1 MSNQRDIVFLFGAGA
16 SYGAGGII
24 PENPPL
30 GFQLYDELEKIY
42 PGTWGSLPSDFIDTF
57 KVNFEDGMGLVHDKF
72 GHIISQLM
80 REMAIYFIQFRP
92 YPGKSLYCKLI
103 RYLKETEIIKSVLF
117 STLNYECSFEYSLL
131 SQNIKIDYFNNK
143 NEGVPIWKLHGSCNM
158 FSESLHVG
166 QGISYGTGIA
176 FEGGIKAYMNYNE
189 VIEECLVKSGLAPV
203 MCLFMKGKPLQVSP
217 SSIKYIQ
224 EEWSKQVLNTKAIFC
239 IGVNP
244 LPEDAH
250 IWDYLSK
257 TQADLYFI
265 GDQKR
270 FDEWSKNHRKN
281 KSVFL
286 SNYFHTGFEQILTNL
301 DTK

>member
-1 MSNQRDIVFLFGAGA
+1 MNNHREIVFLFGAGA
-16 SYGAGGII
+16 SYGAGGIL

-42 PGTWGSLPSDFIDTF
+42 PGSWGSLPSEYIDTF
-57 KVNFEDGMGLVHDKF
+57 KTNFEDGMGLVYDNF
-72 GHIISQLM
+72 GHNISQLM

-92 YPGKSLYCKLI
+92 IPGKSIYCKLI
-103 RYLKETEIIKSVLF
+103 RFLKNYDLLQSVLF
-117 STLNYECSFEYSLL
+117 STLNYECTLEYSLL
-131 SQNIKIDYFNNK
+131 SQNLDIDYFNNK
-143 NEGVPIWKLHGSCNM
+143 YAAIPIWKLHGSCNM
-158 FSESLHVG
+158 FSESLKVG
-166 QGISYGTGIA
+166 QGISYGTGIS
-176 FEGGIKAYMNYNE
+176 FEGGVKAYLDSNE
-189 VIEECLVKSGLAPV
+189 VIEECLIKSGLAPV

-224 EEWSKQVLNTKAIFC
+224 EEWSNHVLNAKTIFC

-244 LPEDAH
+244 LPEDDH
-250 IWDYLSK
+250 IWDHLSE

-265 GDQKR
+265 GDQER
-270 FDEWSKNHRKN
+270 FDEWSKKNRKD

-286 SNYFHTGFEQILTNL
+286 SNYFHSGFEQILTKL